1 MATTSTAEHPTT
13 LRRVLGTWDL
23 VLFNI
28 AAIVALRWLSV
39 AAQVGPSSMVLWLL
53 GLLGF
58 FLPLALAVLDL
69 SSRVPGE
76 GGLYLWSKTAFGGVH
91 GFITGWTYWVSNL
104 TYFPSMLLFSAG
116 IFLHVGGPHW
126 LSHASDG
133 RYNLSYSLLVLWAA
147 TLLSI
152 LGLQRAKWL
161 QNIGGAATWSA
172 GALILIAG
180 AVALYRFGPATRITT
195 ANLMPDFSKLATF
208 STFATIALAFQGLE
222 LGPILGGEIRDPR
235 RQIPRATLISCVVIA
250 AIYIAG
256 TASLLI
262 ALPAS
267 TIDVIGGIPQA
278 LAAIG
283 DRIGLPAFGSLT
295 AALVTLGSIGTV
307 AAWVTGTAR
316 LPFVVGVDRYL
327 PAALGR
333 LHPSYGTPH
342 VALMIQGVL
351 TSLMLMAALSGSTI
365 HEAYIILIDMTVIMS
380 LLPLLYIMLAFPV
393 LRRRGAGH
401 GEGAKR
407 SQIGM
412 IGCWITGLTGFAV
425 TLLAI
430 VTSMIPPEGD
440 NHPGL
445 FLLKVVGGSALLI
458 SIGLT
463 LYRFRSSAHSETFQS
478 EYRPPDGQRSS
489 TKGSS

>member
-1 MATTSTAEHPTT
+1 MATIPAAEYPAT

-76 GGLYLWSKTAFGGVH
+76 GGLYLWSKAAFGDLH
-91 GFITGWTYWVSNL
+91 GFITGWTYWISNL
-104 TYFPSMLLFSAG
+104 AYFPSMLLFSAG
-116 IFLHVGGPHW
+116 IFLHIGGSHW

-133 RYNLSYSLLVLWAA
+133 RYNLTYSLLVLWAA
-147 TLLSI
+147 TSLSI

-161 QNIGGAATWSA
+161 QNIGGIATWTT

-180 AVALYRFGPATRITT
+180 AVALYRFGPATHITT
-195 ANLMPDFSKLATF
+195 SNVMPDFKRLATY

-222 LGPILGGEIRDPR
+222 LGPILGGEIRDPD

-278 LAAIG
+278 LQAIG
-283 DRIGLPAFGSLT
+283 DRIGLHAFGSLT
-295 AALVTLGSIGTV
+295 ALLVTLGSIGTV

-316 LPFVVGVDRYL
+316 LPFVVGLDRYL

-333 LHPSYGTPH
+333 LHPRYDTPH
-342 VALMIQGVL
+342 VALTIQGVL
-351 TSLMLMAALSGSTI
+351 TSLMLAAALSGSTI

-393 LRRRGAGH
+393 LRHRAATQDKGAGH
-401 GEGAKR
+401 SPIRK
-407 SQIGM
+407 
-412 IGCWITGLTGFAV
+412 IGCWIIGLIGFAV

-430 VTSMIPPEGD
+430 ITSMIPPDGD
-440 NHPGL
+440 NHPEL

-458 SIGLT
+458 CIGLVFH
-463 LYRFRSSAHSETFQS
+463 RFRRQAH
-478 EYRPPDGQRSS
+478 PDAF
-489 TKGSS
+489 

>member
-1 MATTSTAEHPTT
+1 MTVTPTAGHPTS

-39 AAQVGPSSMVLWLL
+39 AAQIGPSSMVLWLL
-53 GLLGF
+53 GLVGF
-58 FLPLALAVLDL
+58 FLPLAVAVLDL
-69 SSRVPGE
+69 SSRVPGQ
-76 GGLYLWSKTAFGGVH
+76 GGLYLWSKAAFGDLH
-91 GFITGWTYWVSNL
+91 GFITGWTYWISNL

-116 IFLHVGGPHW
+116 IFLHIGGPGW
-126 LSHASDG
+126 QSHAADNH
-133 RYNLSYSLLVLWAA
+133 YNLVYGLLVLWLA

-161 QNIGGAATWSA
+161 QNIGGIATWSA

-180 AVALYRFGPATRITT
+180 TVAFLRFGPATPIASTD
-195 ANLMPDFSKLATF
+195 LIPDFGKLATF

-222 LGPILGGEIRDPR
+222 LGPILGGEIRDPQ

-250 AIYIAG
+250 LIYIAG

-262 ALPAS
+262 ALPVS

-283 DRIGLPAFGSLT
+283 QRIGLPFFGPLT
-295 AALVTLGSIGTV
+295 AVLVTLGSIGTI

-327 PAALGR
+327 PAVLGR
-333 LHPSYGTPH
+333 LHPRYDTPH
-342 VALMIQGVL
+342 VALIVQGIF
-351 TSLMLMAALSGSTI
+351 TSLMLLAALSGSTI
-365 HEAYIILIDMTVIMS
+365 HEAYTILIDMTVIMS
-380 LLPLLYIMLAFPV
+380 LLPLLYIMLAFPI
-393 LRRRGAGH
+393 LRQRAASHSHAGII
-401 GEGAKR
+401 R
-407 SQIGM
+407 SWLI
-412 IGCWITGLTGFAV
+412 GLTGFTVTSLAV
-425 TLLAI
+425 

-440 NHPGL
+440 KQPGL
-445 FLLKVVGGSALLI
+445 FLLKVVGGTALLI
-458 SIGLT
+458 GIGLMS
-463 LYRFRSSAHSETFQS
+463 YR
-478 EYRPPDGQRSS
+478 YRRQRML
-489 TKGSS
+489 G

>member
-1 MATTSTAEHPTT
+1 MRSPDPAIDLPNGAQTMADATAAKHATT

-39 AAQVGPSSMVLWLL
+39 AAQIGPSSMVLWLL

-69 SSRVPGE
+69 SVRVPGE
-76 GGLYLWSKTAFGGVH
+76 GGLYLWSKAAFGDLH
-91 GFITGWTYWVSNL
+91 GFVTGWTYWVSNL
-104 TYFPSMLLFSAG
+104 AYFPSMLLFSAG
-116 IFLHVGGPHW
+116 IFLHIGGPRW
-126 LSHASDG
+126 LIHASDG
-133 RYNLSYSLLVLWAA
+133 RYNLIYCLLVLWAA
-147 TLLSI
+147 TSLSI

-161 QNIGGAATWSA
+161 QNIGGVATWSA

-180 AVALYRFGPATRITT
+180 AIALYRFGPATRIT
-195 ANLMPDFSKLATF
+195 AAAVMPDFGKLATF

-222 LGPILGGEIRDPR
+222 LGPILGGEIRDPD

-283 DRIGLPAFGSLT
+283 DRVGLPAFGPLT

-327 PAALGR
+327 PTALGR
-333 LHPSYGTPH
+333 LHPRYDTPH
-342 VALMIQGVL
+342 VALIVQGAL
-351 TSLMLMAALSGSTI
+351 TSLMLVAALSGSTI
-365 HEAYIILIDMTVIMS
+365 HEAYIILIDMTAIMS

-393 LRRRGAGH
+393 LRHRDARLVGGS
-401 GEGAKR
+401 KR
-407 SQIGM
+407 LPLGM
-412 IGCWITGLTGFAV
+412 MVCWVTGLTGFAV

-440 NHPGL
+440 KHPGL
-445 FLLKVVGGSALLI
+445 FLLKVLGGSAVLI
-458 SIGLT
+458 CTGLT
-463 LYRFRSSAHSETFQS
+463 FYRNRRSRTPEHM
-478 EYRPPDGQRSS
+478 
-489 TKGSS
+489 

>member
-1 MATTSTAEHPTT
+1 MRATAGHPAV

-39 AAQVGPSSMVLWLL
+39 AAQIGPSSMLLWLM

-58 FLPLALAVLDL
+58 FLPLALAVLEL

-76 GGLYLWSKTAFGGVH
+76 GGLYLWSKEAFGDLH
-91 GFITGWTYWVSNL
+91 GFVTGWTYWVSNL
-104 TYFPSMLLFSAG
+104 AYFPSMLLFSAG
-116 IFLHVGGPHW
+116 IFLHVGGAHW
-126 LSHASDG
+126 LSHANDSG
-133 RYNLSYSLLVLWAA
+133 YNLCYGLIVLWAA
-147 TLLSI
+147 TWLSI

-161 QNIGGAATWSA
+161 QNIGGVATWSA

-180 AVALYRFGPATRITT
+180 AIALYRFGPATHI
-195 ANLMPDFSKLATF
+195 AAADMLPHFGKLATF

-222 LGPILGGEIRDPR
+222 LGPILGGEIRDPE

-250 AIYIAG
+250 AIYMAG

-262 ALPAS
+262 VLPAS

-283 DRIGLPAFGSLT
+283 DRIGLPVFGPLT
-295 AALVTLGSIGTV
+295 AVLVTLGSIGTV

-333 LHPSYGTPH
+333 LHPRYHTPH
-342 VALMIQGVL
+342 VALLIQGVL
-351 TSLMLMAALSGSTI
+351 TSLILIGALSGSTI
-365 HEAYIILIDMTVIMS
+365 HDAYIILIDMTVIMS
-380 LLPLLYIMLAFPV
+380 LLPLMYIMLAFPI
-393 LRRRGAGH
+393 LRSRAVRRG
-401 GEGAKR
+401 ENTKR
-407 SQIGM
+407 SRVGVT
-412 IGCWITGLTGFAV
+412 GCWIIGLTGFAV

-430 VTSMIPPEGD
+430 VTAMIPPDGD

-458 SIGLT
+458 GVGLVF
-463 LYRFRSSAHSETFQS
+463 YHRRSLRQ
-478 EYRPPDGQRSS
+478 PPLE
-489 TKGSS
+489 

>member
-1 MATTSTAEHPTT
+1 MTATPASGHPTT

-28 AAIVALRWLSV
+28 AAIIALRWLSV
-39 AAQVGPSSMVLWLL
+39 AAQIGPSSMLLWLL

-58 FLPLALAVLDL
+58 FLPLAMAVLDL
-69 SSRVPGE
+69 SARVPGE
-76 GGLYLWSKTAFGGVH
+76 GGLYLWSKAAFGDLH
-91 GFITGWTYWVSNL
+91 GFITGWTYWISNL

-116 IFLHVGGPHW
+116 IFLHIGGANW
-126 LSHASDG
+126 QSHTNDG
-133 RYNLSYSLLVLWAA
+133 RYNLIYSMLVLWLA
-147 TLLSI
+147 TLLGI

-161 QNIGGAATWSA
+161 QNVGGIATWSA

-180 AVALYRFGPATRITT
+180 TVALFRFGPATHVS
-195 ANLMPDFSKLATF
+195 AADLLPDFSKLATF

-222 LGPILGGEIRDPR
+222 LGPILGGEIRDPKR
-235 RQIPRATLISCVVIA
+235 MIPRATLISCVVIA
-250 AIYIAG
+250 LIYIAG

-267 TIDVIGGIPQA
+267 TIDVIAGIPQA

-283 DRIGLPAFGSLT
+283 ERIGLPFFGPLT
-295 AALVTLGSIGTV
+295 ALLVTLGSIGTV

-333 LHPSYGTPH
+333 LHPRYDTPH
-342 VALMIQGVL
+342 VALIVQGIL
-351 TSLMLMAALSGSTI
+351 TSLMLLAALSGATI

-380 LLPLLYIMLAFPV
+380 LLPLMYIMLAFPL
-393 LRRRGAGH
+393 LRQRAANRGEAIKPGW
-401 GEGAKR
+401 
-407 SQIGM
+407 S
-412 IGCWITGLTGFAV
+412 WLVGLTGFAV
-425 TLLAI
+425 TSLAI

-440 NHPGL
+440 KHPAL
-445 FLLKVVGGSALLI
+445 FLLKVVGGSAALI
-458 SIGLT
+458 TVGLMS
-463 LYRFRSSAHSETFQS
+463 YRYRHLRMDGHS
-478 EYRPPDGQRSS
+478 
-489 TKGSS
+489 